1 MKNAVKLNES
11 QLRKIVSESVKKILG
26 EATDEGYLDDIMVH
40 ELISRMGISES
51 DKHEVLTATLYNSND
66 KPVGKLNDLH
76 VKFDARDGRNGG
88 LIGSF

>member
-11 QLRKIVSESVKKILG
+11 QLRKIVFESVKKILG
-26 EATDEGYLDDIMVH
+26 EAIDEGYLEDIMMY
-40 ELISRMGISES
+40 ELISGMRISES
-51 DKHEVLTATLYNSND
+51 DKHELLTATLYNSND
-66 KPVGKLNDLH
+66 EPVGKLNDLH